1 MEQLL
6 TMSALRRT
14 KAEEEYVRV
23 PVTEVI
29 NFLSNAECRITKL
42 NLSRGNI
49 VVNNKL
55 TELIITDALVERLM
69 PLIRENKTI
78 KELNLQGI
86 ELPVT
91 Y

>member
-1 MEQLL
+1 
-6 TMSALRRT
+6 MSTFRRT
-14 KAEEEYVRV
+14 KAEEDDVRV

-29 NFLSNAECRITKL
+29 NILSNVECRITKL

-49 VVNNKL
+49 VVNNKF

-86 ELPVT
+86 ELAVT